1 MGKTPVLVGSHDGQ
15 LQGIPH
21 PWASGIYTMAT
32 RFAKLCRPDAP
43 ARTRLARKFAH

>member
-21 PWASGIYTMAT
+21 PWASGIYTSLDSSIH
-32 RFAKLCRPDAP
+32 RIVGDPL
-43 ARTRLARKFAH
+43 LAL